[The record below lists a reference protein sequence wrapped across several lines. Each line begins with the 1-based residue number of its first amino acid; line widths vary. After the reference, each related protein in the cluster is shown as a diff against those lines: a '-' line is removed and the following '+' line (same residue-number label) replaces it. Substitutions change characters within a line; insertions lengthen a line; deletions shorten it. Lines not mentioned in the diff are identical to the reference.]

1 MVGRSQAGSEDKL
14 LHNLGFCPFF
24 PPRPFTGWRALLNS
38 CFTGLDVYEQA
49 ACNHQHKHQCGSWK
63 PGLGAGQ
70 RVAGLHFGKVTME
83 IIFLAVGMRLVL
95 S

>member
-1 MVGRSQAGSEDKL
+1 MVSESKLPRDTGS
-14 LHNLGFCPFF
+14 F
-24 PPRPFTGWRALLNS
+24 PSLPSRPFTAWRAHLNA
-38 CFTGLDVYEQA
+38 CFAGLDVYEQA

-83 IIFLAVGMRLVL
+83 IIFVAVGIRLVL
-95 S
+95 SLI